1 MTKTRIK
8 ITRVNSD
15 VEYIYGIGGPEVE
28 GNDESYQSILPEAVI
43 ALSAGDTV
51 ELELASDQA
60 GVMGSPFSSEQINK
74 YAQLSISVLG

>member
-15 VEYIYGIGGPEVE
+15 VEYIYGIGGPEVANE
-28 GNDESYQSILPEAVI
+28 ESYQSILPEAVI

-51 ELELASDQA
+51 ELEIASDQA
-60 GVMGSPFSSEQINK
+60 GVMGSPFSGEQINK